1 MGAPP
6 IELTVAI
13 PTMRRWKGFLEKS
26 LPLFLQNDY
35 VSYVVV
41 SDETGEDVKAIQ
53 ASKWSSHPKLKL
65 HVNEKRL
72 GMYANKRRCVEL
84 SPTDWVAVL
93 DSDNIFPD
101 EYFECLFDTWK
112 DEGANRKTVYAASE
126 IVRVFLQTGESED
139 RTKHFAGMRIHKG
152 NWNQILKMKAWN
164 FLLNDGN
171 WVGHKS
177 VLEAWPLVAESQ
189 VRATD
194 SIRIVRN
201 LVANGWTYFITPGMR
216 YIHTVHDDSEWIKTE
231 AESSY
236 LLASTDWSL
245 PAEKGPF

>member
-6 IELTVAI
+6 IQLTVAI
-13 PTMRRWKGFLEKS
+13 PTMKRWKGFLEKS
-26 LPLFLQNDY
+26 LPQFLENDY

-41 SDETGEDVKAIQ
+41 SDETGEDVAAIQ
-53 ASKWSSHPKLKL
+53 ASRWAFHPKLRL

-72 GMYANKRRCVEL
+72 GMYGNKRRCVEL

-101 EYFECLFDTWK
+101 QYFEALFDTWK
-112 DEGANRKTVYAASE
+112 DEGADRRTVYAASE
-126 IVRVFLQTGESED
+126 IVRVFLKTGESEE
-139 RTKHFAGMRIHKG
+139 RTRHFAGLRINRS
-152 NWNQILKMKAWN
+152 NWNQVLRMKAWN

-177 VLEAWPLVAESQ
+177 VLDAWPPMAEER

-201 LVANGWTYFITPGMR
+201 LVANGRTYFIVPGMR

-231 AESSY
+231 ADSSY
-236 LLASTDWSL
+236 LLATTDWTLS
-245 PAEKGPF
+245 AENAAF

>member
-6 IELTVAI
+6 IQLTVAV

-26 LPLFLQNDY
+26 LPQLLLNDY
-35 VSYVVV
+35 VSYVVI

-53 ASKWSSHPKLKL
+53 ASKWSTHPKLL
-65 HVNEKRL
+65 LSVNEKRL
-72 GMYANKRRCVEL
+72 GMYANKRRCLEL

-101 EYFECLFDTWK
+101 IFFEALFDLWK
-112 DEGANRKTVYAASE
+112 DEGSSTKTVYAASE
-126 IVRVFLQTGESED
+126 IVRVFLKTGESEE
-139 RTKHFAGMRIHKG
+139 RTRHFSGMRITQA
-152 NWNQILKMKAWN
+152 NWNQVLKMKAWN

-177 VLEAWPLVAESQ
+177 VLEAWPPISETQ

-194 SIRIVRN
+194 SIRIVKN
-201 LVANGWTYFITPGMR
+201 LIQEGWTYYIVPGMK

-231 AESSY
+231 ADSSY
-236 LLASTDWSL
+236 LLATTDWRV
-245 PAEKGPF
+245 

>member
-1 MGAPP
+1 MGLPQ
-6 IELTVAI
+6 IQLTVAI

-26 LPLFLQNDY
+26 LPQLLNNDY
-35 VSYVVV
+35 IHRVLIC
-41 SDETGEDVKAIQ
+41 DETGEDVKAIQ
-53 ASKWSSHPKLKL
+53 TSRWSTHPKLIL
-65 HVNEKRL
+65 HVNERRL

-101 EYFECLFDTWK
+101 IYFETLFDVWK
-112 DEGANRKTVYAASE
+112 EEGEKKKTVYAASE
-126 IVRVFLQTGESED
+126 IIRVFLKTGESEE
-139 RTKHFAGMRIHKG
+139 RTAHFSGMRITNL
-152 NWNQILKMKAWN
+152 NWNQVLQTNGWN

-177 VLEAWPLVAESQ
+177 ILDAWPYIPEEE

-194 SIRIVRN
+194 SIRIVKGFIQ
-201 LVANGWTYFITPGMR
+201 AGFTYYVVPGMR

-231 AESSY
+231 KDSMR
-236 LLASTDWSL
+236 LLATTEWRIL
-245 PAEKGPF
+245 Y

>member
-6 IELTVAI
+6 IQLTVAI

-26 LPLFLQNDY
+26 LPTFLANDY
-35 VSYVVV
+35 ISYVVV
-41 SDETGEDVKAIQ
+41 CDETGEDVRAIQ
-53 ASKWSSHPKLKL
+53 ASKWFGHPKLQL
-65 HVNEKRL
+65 HVNERRL
-72 GMYANKRRCVEL
+72 GMYANKRKCVEL

-101 EYFECLFDTWK
+101 EYFEALFELWR
-112 DEGANRKTVYAASE
+112 DEGSSTKTVYAASQ
-126 IVRVFLQTGESED
+126 IVRVFLKTGESEE
-139 RTKHFAGMRIHKG
+139 RTRHFSGMRIHRG
-152 NWNQILKMKAWN
+152 NWNQILQMKAWN

-177 VLEAWPLVAESQ
+177 VLDAWPPIPEEQ

-194 SIRIVRN
+194 SIRIVKQF
-201 LVANGWTYFITPGMR
+201 VEKGWTYLLVPGMK

-231 AESSY
+231 QQSSY
-236 LLASTDWSL
+236 LLATTDWRI
-245 PAEKGPF
+245 

>member
-13 PTMRRWKGFLEKS
+13 PTFRRWKGFLEKS
-26 LPLFLQNDY
+26 LPQFLNNQY
-35 VSYVVV
+35 VSYVVIN
-41 SDETGEDVKAIQ
+41 DETGEDVAAIKASRW
-53 ASKWSSHPKLKL
+53 ATHPKLQL
-65 HVNEKRL
+65 FVNEQRL
-72 GMYANKRRCVEL
+72 GMYGNKRKCVER

-101 EYFECLFDTWK
+101 VFFEALFDTWK
-112 DEGANRKTVYAASE
+112 DEGSSTKMVYAASE
-126 IVRVFLQTGESED
+126 IVRVFLKTGDSEE
-139 RTKHFAGMRIHKG
+139 RTRHFTGMRIHKG
-152 NWNQILKMKAWN
+152 NWNQILQMKAWN

-177 VLEAWPLVAESQ
+177 VLEAWPPMPEERVK
-189 VRATD
+189 ATD

-201 LVANGWTYFITPGMR
+201 LVDKGWTYSIVPGMR

-231 AESSY
+231 ADSTR
-236 LLASTDWSL
+236 LLATTDWRL
-245 PAEKGPF
+245 

>member
-6 IELTVAI
+6 IQLTVAI

-26 LPLFLQNDY
+26 LPTFLDNDY
-35 VSYVVV
+35 VTHVVIC
-41 SDETGEDVKAIQ
+41 DETGEDVKSIR
-53 ASKWSSHPKLKL
+53 ASKWSTHPKLIL
-65 HVNEKRL
+65 HENAQRL
-72 GMYANKRRCVEL
+72 GMYANKRKCVEV

-101 EYFECLFDTWK
+101 VFFETLFDTWK
-112 DEGANRKTVYAASE
+112 DEGANPKTVYAASE
-126 IVRVFLQTGESED
+126 IIRVFLKTGQSEEKT
-139 RTKHFAGMRIHKG
+139 RHFSGMRIHKG
-152 NWNQILKMKAWN
+152 NWNQVLKTPGWN

-177 VLEAWPLVAESQ
+177 VLDAWPPIAEEQ

-194 SIRIVRN
+194 SIRIVKG
-201 LVANGWTYFITPGMR
+201 LVERGFTYSIIPGMR

-231 AESSY
+231 NDSMRI
-236 LLASTDWSL
+236 LATTEWRIL
-245 PAEKGPF
+245 